1 MAEHRVDVALVGG
14 EGDELHASL
23 TPGAGED
30 VGGEHP
36 AEEPWPGMPRRRG
49 SGRWLERR
57 VGADLEE
64 RELFW
69 LFFFRERRSRNDLGP
84 DLGMRSENAV
94 IAKHVKPRRRDEG
107 AEACEK
113 IEGVENDRARPV
125 FPGGLEAV
133 ANSAVL
139 TNVESV
145 LCERRPGHVTAEALE
160 SLAVAAVDR
169 DLGVDVD
176 AADFGDRVV
185 RGGATRESG
194 TDEFCGLVSR
204 AFPRSWRSF
213 AEAA

>member
-1 MAEHRVDVALVGG
+1 M
-14 EGDELHASL
+14 
-23 TPGAGED
+23 
-30 VGGEHP
+30 
-36 AEEPWPGMPRRRG
+36 RRG
-49 SGRWLERR
+49 
-57 VGADLEE
+57 V
-64 RELFW
+64 REN
-69 LFFFRERRSRNDLGP
+69 R
-84 DLGMRSENAV
+84 
-94 IAKHVKPRRRDEG
+94 
-107 AEACEK
+107 
-113 IEGVENDRARPV
+113 GVENDRARPV

-185 RGGATRESG
+185 RGGLRARVGPTSFVVLFPG
-194 TDEFCGLVSR
+194 